1 MRAATPAA
9 DNLGALA
16 PNLGAMS
23 TIALTQV
30 LCGAPGYPGRLARLS
45 NPPAQLWVAGG
56 MPSGSTA
63 VAIVG
68 ARAASQPART
78 FAFELAGGLARAGI
92 TVVSGGA
99 FGIDAAAHEGALA
112 AGGETVAVL
121 GCGVDVVYPDRHADL
136 FARITQ
142 RGGLLSEYDRGV
154 PPRKGQFPA
163 RNRIIAALADLV
175 IVVEAAHRSGALST
189 AAEARALGVQ
199 VAVRPGS
206 AGTDRLIGRG
216 TLPIAGLADVFAV
229 LAGHPPTSTFIPVWV
244 ELKQGDATARKF
256 GCLLERLAQG
266 AVGADELALQL
277 GWPVSEV
284 LGMVGQ
290 AEIEG
295 WIRRVPGGAY
305 EVTRGH

>member
-1 MRAATPAA
+1 MTAV
-9 DNLGALA
+9 DNLGAIA
-16 PNLGAMS
+16 PNLGAMNN
-23 TIALTQV
+23 IALAQA
-30 LCGAPGYPGRLARLS
+30 LPGAPDYPARLARLS
-45 NPPAQLWVAGG
+45 KPPAPIWVKGRV
-56 MPSGSTA
+56 PSGSC

-68 ARAASQPART
+68 ARAATPAARL
-78 FAFELAGGLARAGI
+78 AAEELGMGLAKAGVA
-92 TVVSGGA
+92 VVSGGA

-112 AGGETVAVL
+112 GHGETYAVL
-121 GCGVDVVYPDRHADL
+121 GCGIDVVYPDRHAPL
-136 FARITQ
+136 FARIAET
-142 RGGLLSEYDRGV
+142 GGLLSEYAPGT

-189 AAEARALGVQ
+189 AAEARALGVK
-199 VAVRPGS
+199 VAARAGS
-206 AGTDRLIGRG
+206 AGTDRLIDGG
-216 TLPIAGLADVFAV
+216 AFQIAGLADVFAL
-229 LAGHPPTSTFIPVWV
+229 LAGHSPTSTFTPIWV
-244 ELKQGDATARKF
+244 KLGQGDPEQQRMSR
-256 GCLLERLAQG
+256 LLAILGQG
-266 AVGADELALQL
+266 AVGAFELALQL